1 MTGSMTFVI
10 FPLGERRYALD
21 SAEVIELSR
30 SGNAQTFPH
39 TTPGLLGVLVHR
51 GEILPVWDV
60 ASTIAGTS
68 TAARKYYLVTRRN
81 FTGEEWT
88 AIPVS
93 GQCQMLQ
100 AEMQLPPDGSAMHV
114 QGLLLLGEEQVEV
127 LDLDRLSTLG
137 AAAESQECNAEGQGK
152 QR

>member
-1 MTGSMTFVI
+1 MAGTMTFVI

-30 SGNAQTFPH
+30 SGNVQTFPH
-39 TTPGLLGVLVHR
+39 TTPGLHGVLVLR
-51 GEILPVWDV
+51 GRILPVWDL
-60 ASTIAGTS
+60 AGQLTGTS
-68 TAARKYYLVTRRN
+68 TAAQKYYLVTRRN
-81 FTGEEWT
+81 FAGEEWT

-100 AEMQLPPDGSAMHV
+100 AEMLPPPEASALHV

-127 LDLDRLSTLG
+127 LGLDRLSTLG
-137 AAAESQECNAEGQGK
+137 ASAASQERNADGEVK